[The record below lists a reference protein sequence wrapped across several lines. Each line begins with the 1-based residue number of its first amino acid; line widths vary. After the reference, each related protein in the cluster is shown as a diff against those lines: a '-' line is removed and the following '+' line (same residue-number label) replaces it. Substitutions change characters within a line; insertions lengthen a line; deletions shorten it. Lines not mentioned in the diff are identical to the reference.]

1 MSKDELLSIL
11 NTLEPLK
18 KPNYQRIRKE
28 NFSNGK
34 VLEM

>member
-1 MSKDELLSIL
+1 MPKDELLSIL

-28 NFSNGK
+28 IFSNGK